1 MLADTDLKGTV
12 REVLLECYL
21 IPTAEAESDE
31 DMCGLSGR
39 LFDPPTLN
47 TWHRYWSLL
56 LLAQSP
62 QRML

>member
-1 MLADTDLKGTV
+1 MLADTDLKETV

-21 IPTAEAESDE
+21 IPTAEAESVE
-31 DMCGLSGR
+31 EMCRLNGR
-39 LFDPPTLN
+39 LIDPPTLI

-56 LLAQSP
+56 LLAKSP